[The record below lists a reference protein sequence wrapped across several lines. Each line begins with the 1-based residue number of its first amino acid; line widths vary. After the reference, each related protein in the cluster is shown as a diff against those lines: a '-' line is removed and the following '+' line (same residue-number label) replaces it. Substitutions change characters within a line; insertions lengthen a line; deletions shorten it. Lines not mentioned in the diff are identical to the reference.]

1 MSSEPSAEI
10 LRLAQMVTDGAA
22 VDWDSERLKTPE
34 LAGEIAELEM
44 LARIR
49 IAHDTAA
56 GKDSNAM
63 PGAASLPAGAAAR
76 APLFR
81 WGKLEVLE
89 LLGEGTFGEVYRAFD
104 PALQT
109 EVALKLR
116 KPTAGAGDLGEELF
130 LSEARRL
137 ARVRHPNV
145 LTVFGVETHD
155 GRAGIWT
162 EFVRG
167 KTLETCLE
175 EQGTWHA
182 REAALVGIDLC
193 RALAAVHAAGL
204 IHRDVKTTN
213 VMRERGGRIVL
224 MDFGSGGELPREGG
238 VLTTRHI
245 HGTPVAMAPEQ
256 LRGQVVG
263 PATDVY
269 GLGVLLYRLVTGAF
283 PVEAGT
289 TGELADRH
297 ARGERKS
304 LRGRRPDLPTEF
316 VQVVERALEP
326 RSENRFPGPGEMEL
340 TLAGTLHAQVHG
352 RRWRPLAS
360 LLLAA
365 GLVIA
370 IAWNVGHRTR
380 PTTLLPKGAPAP
392 AAQSSAVLTAT
403 ASLYR
408 HTDTGE
414 ERLLPGAQV
423 APGDH
428 LFLSLQGSD
437 SMFVYILSED
447 ELGQINVLFP
457 IRGMSPVNPLAPA
470 VTHRIPEQWGNEQ
483 ADWNVTSAGGKETI
497 TALASR
503 EPLADVEREIDKFPK
518 AQPGHP
524 IEYPKISQGAFR
536 SLRGIGGIEPEP
548 SAGRPQRHLSDAL
561 KALAQRKRGA
571 DGPWIW
577 QAELENPAPR

>member
-1 MSSEPSAEI
+1 
-10 LRLAQMVTDGAA
+10 MVTDGAA
-22 VDWDSERLKTPE
+22 VDWDSERLRTPE
-34 LAGEIAELEM
+34 LEAEVVELEM
-44 LARIR
+44 LDQIR
-49 IAHDTAA
+49 IAHDAAVRPAVVEMSSTVTA
-56 GKDSNAM
+56 
-63 PGAASLPAGAAAR
+63 PTGAAAR
-76 APLFR
+76 RPLFH

-89 LLGEGTFGEVYRAFD
+89 WLGEGSFGEVYRAYD

-109 EVALKLR
+109 ELALKLR
-116 KPTAGAGDLGEELF
+116 KDSPGDPGGERF

-145 LTVFGVETHD
+145 LVIYGVETHD

-162 EFVRG
+162 EFLRG
-167 KTLETCLE
+167 KTLETCIE
-175 EQGTWHA
+175 EQDTWDA
-182 REAALVGIDLC
+182 REAALAGIDVC

-256 LRGQVVG
+256 LRGQVAG

-283 PVEAGT
+283 PVEADSL
-289 TGELADRH
+289 GELADRH
-297 ARGERKS
+297 ARGERKP
-304 LRGRRPDLPTEF
+304 LRDRRPDLPTEF

-326 RSENRFPGPGEMEL
+326 NPEDRFPSAGAMEL
-340 TLAGTLHAQVHG
+340 ALARTLHGQIRG
-352 RRWRPLAS
+352 GRWRRLAPV
-360 LLLAA
+360 LLAA

-370 IAWNVGHRTR
+370 IGWNVGHRVL
-380 PTTLLPKGAPAP
+380 TTAHVPQKTPPPAVQSN
-392 AAQSSAVLTAT
+392 AALTAT

-414 ERLLPGAQV
+414 DRLLPGAHI

-428 LFLSLQGSD
+428 LFMSLQGSD

-457 IRGMSPVNPLAPA
+457 IRGMSPVNPLAPG
-470 VTHRIPEQWGNEQ
+470 VTHRIPEGWANKQ
-483 ADWNVTSAGGKETI
+483 ADWRVTSAGGKETI

-503 EPLADVEREIDKFPK
+503 APLADVEREIDRFPK

-524 IEYPKISQGAFR
+524 IEYPKIRADAFR

-548 SAGRPQRHLSDAL
+548 GTDTGRSQRHLSDAL
-561 KALAQRKRGA
+561 KALARRQRGA
-571 DGPWIW
+571 DEPWIW
-577 QAELENPAPR
+577 QAELENPTPNP